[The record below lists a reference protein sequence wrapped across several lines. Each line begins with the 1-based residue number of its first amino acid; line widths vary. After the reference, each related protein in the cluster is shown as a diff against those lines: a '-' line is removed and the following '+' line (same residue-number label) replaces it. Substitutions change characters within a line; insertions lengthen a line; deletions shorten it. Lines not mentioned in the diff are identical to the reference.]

1 MNSYLG
7 IDTSNYTTS
16 AAISFEDGL
25 LKHVKKLLP
34 VKPGELGLRQNEAV
48 FHHVNRLPAIIEE
61 LLQDEKLSIKAIGV
75 SAKPRDEE
83 NSYMPCFTVGV
94 SQAKILSLFLNV
106 PYYEFSHQAG
116 HIMATIYSA
125 KRFDLLNNEFL
136 AFHVSGGT
144 TEAVLVTPDAG
155 KIIKTKV
162 VGKTLD
168 LTAGQLIDRVGL
180 MLGLNFPAGVE
191 LEKLALSYNEKV
203 IVKSCVKG
211 TDCCLSG
218 VQNICEKMQ
227 ENGEEK
233 NKIAKVCIEYVCDTL
248 DKMCENLLLKYGNMP
263 VLFSG
268 GVMANSII
276 REKLSLK
283 YKAIFAQAEFSS
295 DNAAGIAVLTK
306 MRLENDG

>member
-16 AAISFEDGL
+16 AAIIFENGS

-34 VKPGELGLRQNEAV
+34 VKPGALGLRQNEAV
-48 FHHVNRLPAIIEE
+48 FHHVNRLPEIIEE
-61 LLQDEKLSIKAIGV
+61 LLRDEKLSMKAIGV
-75 SAKPRDEE
+75 SSKPRDEE

-94 SQAKILSLFLNV
+94 SQAKILSSFLKV
-106 PYYEFSHQAG
+106 PYYEFSHQSG
-116 HIMATIYSA
+116 HIMAAIYSA
-125 KRFDLLNNEFL
+125 KRFDLLNNKFL

-144 TEAVLVTPDAG
+144 TEAVLVAPDAG
-155 KIIKTKV
+155 KIISTKI
-162 VGKTLD
+162 VGETLD

-180 MLGLNFPAGVE
+180 MLGLNFPAGAE
-191 LEKLALSYNEKV
+191 LEKLALNYNEKLA
-203 IVKSCVKG
+203 IKPCVKG

-218 VQNICEKMQ
+218 VQNICEKMR

-248 DKMCENLLLKYGNMP
+248 DKMCENLRLKYGNMP

-268 GVMANSII
+268 GVMANSIM

-306 MRLENDG
+306 MRLENNG